1 MEIIS
6 KTFKSL
12 GCIGIALLL
21 VVLALICTTKDF
33 IFLWILSNI

>member
-6 KTFKSL
+6 KIFKSL

-21 VVLALICTTKDF
+21 VVLALILTTKDLL
-33 IFLWILSNI
+33 FLWILNII